1 MNTASQGMTAV
12 AVTRWRVLTAARV
25 FTLATALGLA
35 TATAQLHEVAAAF
48 LALCVLA
55 SVMSIPVSGLPLQAV
70 APVAEAAM
78 AALLLLSTGDAA
90 TPLLVYLVIPP
101 FVAGLL
107 SGARWVILAVASEGC
122 APLGAMLASHEVGEV
137 GIVLERSA
145 PWMLVGLGLGLLGC
159 WMHANGSQPG
169 DDQAGY
175 ESAHRLLGQLRAVS
189 RRLSTGL
196 DTTALAEQMLVRVV
210 EVLGTGRALVL
221 VGAGGRTL
229 SRLTEVGLPFVDP
242 VEHDSSVE
250 RCWRSEQPQRR
261 DLGDAEGPSWHR
273 TVVPLRVGARMIG
286 VVVADGP
293 VALDGVALS
302 GLRSYLDEHGVR
314 LETAML
320 FDEVRSSATLEER
333 HRVAREIHDGVAQ
346 EIASLG
352 YLVDD
357 LAADTCTPKGQESA
371 RYLRQELSRVVSELR
386 LSIFDLRS
394 NVQPHAGLGLAL
406 SDYARDVGNR
416 AGLNVHLAL
425 SEQRQRLHVDVE
437 TELLRIAQE
446 AITNARKHARAT
458 NLWVSLN
465 TDSSSVLMRVEDD
478 GVGAAELSEEGFG
491 LHIMRERAERI
502 GGNVSISPRLHGGTT
517 VVAVVPAAQHTLR
530 STPCRPLS

>member
-1 MNTASQGMTAV
+1 MMTSPAIFRAPADV
-12 AVTRWRVLTAARV
+12 SRWRVLTAARV
-25 FTLATALGLA
+25 FTLAAALGLA
-35 TATAQLHEVAAAF
+35 TATGQVHEVAAAF

-55 SVMSIPVSGLPLQAV
+55 CVMSIPVSGLPPLKGLASGT
-70 APVAEAAM
+70 EAAL
-78 AALLLLSTGDAA
+78 AALLLFSMGNAA

-101 FVAGLL
+101 FVAGLQ
-107 SGARWVILAVASEGC
+107 SGARWVVLAVATECC
-122 APLGAMLASHEVGEV
+122 APLGAILLSHGVREVGV
-137 GIVLERSA
+137 GLERAA
-145 PWMLVGLGLGLLGC
+145 PWMLVGLGLGLLGS
-159 WMHANGSQPG
+159 WMHANGGQPG
-169 DDQAGY
+169 GDQAGY

-189 RRLSTGL
+189 RRLSSGL
-196 DTTALAEQMLVRVV
+196 DTTALTEQMLGRVMG
-210 EVLGTGRALVL
+210 VLEAGRALVL
-221 VGAGGRTL
+221 VSPDGRTP
-229 SRLTEVGLPFVDP
+229 SRLAEVGLPFGDP
-242 VEHDSSVE
+242 VEHDFSVE
-250 RCWRSEQPQRR
+250 RCWRSQQPQQRQ
-261 DLGDAEGPSWHR
+261 LSDAEGPAWYR

-293 VALDGVALS
+293 DAPDGAALS
-302 GLRSYLDEHGVR
+302 GLRSYLDEHSVR
-314 LETAML
+314 LEAAML
-320 FDEVRSSATLEER
+320 FDEVRSNATLEER

-394 NVQPHAGLGLAL
+394 NVKPHAGLGLAL

-416 AGLNVHLAL
+416 AGMTVHLAL
-425 SEQRQRLHVDVE
+425 SEQGQRLRVDVE

-465 TDSSSVLMRVEDD
+465 TDSPTVLMRIEDD
-478 GVGAAELSEEGFG
+478 GVGATQFREEGFG

-502 GGNVSISPRLHGGTT
+502 GGEVSISPRPRGGTT
-517 VVAVVPAAQHTLR
+517 VVAVVPTAQHTLR
-530 STPCRPLS
+530 STP